1 MKFFARLSFRDTA
14 GAALAGA
21 VLFLA
26 AATNRAQAGDNPPA
40 RPGDYFVQTWQE
52 EEGLPRNTITAIA
65 QTEDGYLWLGT
76 RFGLVRFDGVN
87 FTPVENTA
95 GLLALRSRISRMLRD
110 RKGRLWIGTGTAG
123 LIVYESGAFR
133 VIGETNG
140 MAHASIQSL
149 TEDLSGVMWVSTG
162 GGKLWRIRDGGVVE
176 PGGYLAGKRAAMDA
190 NQIVREREGQFW
202 FAQEGRY
209 GQLRNGVATNVAQA
223 GGDALRICA
232 SRSSGIWILAGGRLQ
247 KLTCEPDGEPQ
258 VAASWATPRYDA
270 SMLFEDRRGG
280 LWMGTW
286 NQGLFRF
293 DGEQFH
299 PVMPD
304 WHGITDI
311 FEDTEGNLW
320 VGTEGSGLHKIRPR
334 IFQVL
339 NTLQGLPQNS
349 IATVSEDR
357 AGQGWATTRNG
368 STVCFTAAGMVKTPP
383 AFTNKGDSVILPDS
397 AGGLWVGT
405 KAGKLLH
412 YAENSLQPVINE
424 PRQRSHEVQVLHLD
438 RNNQLWFG
446 LGQGGLA
453 RYAEGKTVFPGYFQ
467 KRGLLTARTIWA
479 IAESTNGVLWF
490 GTITGELYRY
500 QDDRFTAYRQ
510 TNGLPG
516 TAIGALYCSADNT
529 LWIGTLGDGL
539 GCFHN
544 GRFKYVSVKQGLHD
558 SVISQI
564 VEDDFGCFWFG
575 STRGIF
581 RVRKTDLDQF
591 MAGQRAAIESIS
603 YGKADGL
610 TSAECNGGYQPSVW
624 KTRAGHLWFATS
636 KGIVQVDPGALPLN
650 TNPPPLALEQVLVN
664 DQPVSPALP
673 LALEWHHKNLEFK
686 YTALSFIAPEKVRFR
701 HQLVGFDADW
711 VTAETVRAAK
721 YSRLAPGHYEFRFT
735 ACNDTGLW
743 NEHPATFAFT
753 VTPAWWQTGVFRAG
767 TLLGLLAAFGAL
779 VRYFSIQKTKRA
791 LARLAQAH
799 AVEKER
805 TRIAR
810 DIHDDVGARLT
821 QMAYLSDMV
830 ATDLAQGAENAG
842 YLRQIA
848 DSSRLTVRALDEIV
862 WAVNPRKDSLP
873 HLVEYISQ
881 YANSVFRDTEI
892 RCRQDLPAALPEW
905 PLPAEFRHHLF
916 LATKEA
922 LNNVCKHSCAT
933 EVWFRVNASLP
944 LLELVIEDNG
954 AGFSTLTDTLGGDG
968 LRNMRTRLASLGGE
982 CHIES
987 KPGAG
992 TRLCLR
998 VKLPPR

>member
-1 MKFFARLSFRDTA
+1 
-14 GAALAGA
+14 
-21 VLFLA
+21 
-26 AATNRAQAGDNPPA
+26 
-40 RPGDYFVQTWQE
+40 
-52 EEGLPRNTITAIA
+52 
-65 QTEDGYLWLGT
+65 
-76 RFGLVRFDGVN
+76 
-87 FTPVENTA
+87 
-95 GLLALRSRISRMLRD
+95 
-110 RKGRLWIGTGTAG
+110 
-123 LIVYESGAFR
+123 
-133 VIGETNG
+133 
-140 MAHASIQSL
+140 
-149 TEDLSGVMWVSTG
+149 
-162 GGKLWRIRDGGVVE
+162 RIRNGSVVE
-176 PGGYLAGKRAAMDA
+176 PGDYLTGKTGTVDA
-190 NQIVREREGQFW
+190 NQVAREQDGQFW

-209 GQLRNGVATNVAQA
+209 GQLRNGRATNMVQA
-223 GGDALRICA
+223 GGNALRLCA
-232 SRSSGIWILAGGRLQ
+232 SRSGGMWLLGGGQ
-247 KLTCEPDGEPQ
+247 LLKLITQPDGNPGT
-258 VAASWATPRYDA
+258 VASWPTPRYDV
-270 SMLFEDRRGG
+270 SVLFEDRQGS
-280 LWMGTW
+280 LWLGTR

-293 DGEQFH
+293 DQGEFH
-299 PVMPD
+299 PVMQN
-304 WHGITDI
+304 WHAITDI
-311 FEDTEGNLW
+311 FEDKEGTLW
-320 VGTEGSGLHKIRPR
+320 VGTEGGGLHKIRPR
-334 IFQVL
+334 IFHVL
-339 NTLQGLPQNS
+339 NTLQGLPQNT
-349 IATVSEDR
+349 IAALGEDR

-368 STVCFTAAGMVKTPP
+368 STACFTATGRVSPTPSV
-383 AFTNKGDSVILPDS
+383 FTNNSASVILPDPDGS
-397 AGGLWVGT
+397 LWIGT
-405 KAGKLLH
+405 KAGKLLR
-412 YAENSLQPVINE
+412 YAESNLQSVMND
-424 PRQRSHEVQVLHLD
+424 PRLRNHEVQVLHLD
-438 RNNQLWFG
+438 RKNQLWFG

-453 RYAEGKTVFPGYFQ
+453 RYAEGKTVFSGYFQ
-467 KRGLLTARTIWA
+467 KRGLLNAQTIWA
-479 IAESTNGVLWF
+479 VAESTNGVLWF
-490 GTITGELYRY
+490 GTSTGELCRY
-500 QDDRFTAYRQ
+500 EDDQFTVYRQ

-544 GRFKYVSVKQGLHD
+544 GRFKFVSVKQGLHD

-591 MAGQRAAIESIS
+591 MAGQHAAIESIS

-636 KGIVQVDPGALPLN
+636 KGVVQVDPGALPLN
-650 TNPPPLALEQVLVN
+650 PNPPPLALEQVLVN
-664 DQPVSPALP
+664 DQPVAPATP
-673 LALEWHHKNLEFK
+673 LVLEWHHKNLEFK

-701 HQLVGFDADW
+701 RQLVGFDADW
-711 VTAETVRAAK
+711 VTDDTARAAK
-721 YSRLAPGHYEFRFT
+721 YPRLAPGRYEFRFT

-753 VTPAWWQTGVFRAG
+753 VTPAWWQTRVFRAA
-767 TLLGLLAAFGAL
+767 TLLVLLAAFGAL
-779 VRYFSIQKTKRA
+779 VRYFSIQKTRRA

-799 AVEKER
+799 AVEQER

-821 QMAYLSDMV
+821 QMAYLSDMA
-830 ATDLAQGAENAG
+830 ATDLAKGAENAD

-881 YANSVFRDTEI
+881 YANGVFRDTEI

-933 EVWFRVNASLP
+933 EVWFRVTAPLP
-944 LLELVIEDNG
+944 LLELIIEDNG
-954 AGFSTLTDTLGGDG
+954 AGFSPASGNPGGDG
-968 LRNMRTRLASLGGE
+968 LRNMRARLANLGGE
-982 CHIES
+982 CRIES

-998 VKLPPR
+998 IKLPPR